1 MKAKF
6 MKTLYPSDLLT
17 HLAKQNHTLLLDTN
31 VFSTAA
37 KSDELRSF
45 IIWLIEQ
52 TGCTY
57 TTIESVVFEVLNG
70 STDEA
75 TYRQRQEHIK
85 TITSSLLPINFL
97 DKIPDFNFL
106 MSKLN
111 ANNKSF
117 VDFQLAAA
125 LYKYRTSPIYLM
137 TSDQKALPSFYTRD
151 FVITT
156 EHNSGHI
163 VNFGMFRLDEVKY
176 ELALKGIS

>member
-1 MKAKF
+1 
-6 MKTLYPSDLLT
+6 MKTLYQSNLLT
-17 HLAKQNHTLLLDTN
+17 HLAKKNHILLLDTN

-37 KSDELRSF
+37 KSDELQAF
-45 IIWLIEQ
+45 IIKLTNE
-52 TGCTY
+52 TGCAY
-57 TTIESVVFEVLNG
+57 TTTESVVFEALNG

-75 TYRQRQEHIK
+75 TYKKRQKQIK
-85 TITSSLLPINFL
+85 TIISSLLPINFL
-97 DKIPDFNFL
+97 DKTPDFNFL

-125 LYKYRTSPIYLM
+125 LYKYRTSSIYLL
-137 TSDQKALPSFYTRD
+137 TSDQKALPNFYTRD

-163 VNFGMFRLDEVKY
+163 VNFGMFRFDEAKY
-176 ELALKGIS
+176 ELALKGVS